1 VPYPESVLATDEKIV
16 ERFHPHWV
24 TLIPATLWFL
34 LICAAGGAGIAFAPG
49 EGTGRT
55 VVLVAILVV
64 GLSLLATLTI
74 TPWVRWRTSHYI
86 FTTHRVLIRRGVFT
100 HSGRDIALQRI
111 TDVAFR
117 QTLWDRIVRA
127 GTLIIES
134 AGEQGQEVLHDIP
147 RSNRQQQLLNRLIE
161 EDHDRRARM
170 ARGDNRPL
178 GYQPPG
184 YPQQGYPQEDQ
195 QGYPQPGYPQQHGH
209 PGQGYQP
216 GYQQGPGGPPYP
228 PTQAYPRPE

>member
-1 VPYPESVLATDEKIV
+1 MPYPESVLATDEKVV

-24 TLIPATLWFL
+24 TLIPATIWFL
-34 LICAAGGAGIAFAPG
+34 VICAAAGAGIAVAPD

-55 VVLVAILVV
+55 VMLIAVLVVALGLLSIL
-64 GLSLLATLTI
+64 SIA
-74 TPWVRWRTSHYI
+74 PWVRWRTSHYI

-117 QTLWDRIVRA
+117 QTLWDRIVGA

-147 RSNRQQQLLNRLIE
+147 RSDRQQQLLNRLIE

-170 ARGDNRPL
+170 AHGGAGSPPQGYPPQ
-178 GYQPPG
+178 GYQQGG
-184 YPQQGYPQEDQ
+184 YPQQHGYPP
-195 QGYPQPGYPQQHGH
+195 QGYPGQGHQPGYPQQ
-209 PGQGYQP
+209 PGP
-216 GYQQGPGGPPYP
+216 PGGPPYP

>member
-1 VPYPESVLATDEKIV
+1 
-16 ERFHPHWV
+16 
-24 TLIPATLWFL
+24 
-34 LICAAGGAGIAFAPG
+34 
-49 EGTGRT
+49 
-55 VVLVAILVV
+55 V
-64 GLSLLATLTI
+64 GLGLLSILSIA
-74 TPWVRWRTSHYI
+74 PWVRWRTSHYI

-117 QTLWDRIVRA
+117 QTLWDRIVGA

-147 RSNRQQQLLNRLIE
+147 RSDRQQQLLNRLIE

-170 ARGDNRPL
+170 THGGPGPGPAYQP
-178 GYQPPG
+178 GYQQQGYPQQPDRGPGYPQQQG
-184 YPQQGYPQEDQ
+184 YPQQGYPQ
-195 QGYPQPGYPQQHGH
+195 QGYPHQPGPS
-209 PGQGYQP
+209 
-216 GYQQGPGGPPYP
+216 GGPPYP